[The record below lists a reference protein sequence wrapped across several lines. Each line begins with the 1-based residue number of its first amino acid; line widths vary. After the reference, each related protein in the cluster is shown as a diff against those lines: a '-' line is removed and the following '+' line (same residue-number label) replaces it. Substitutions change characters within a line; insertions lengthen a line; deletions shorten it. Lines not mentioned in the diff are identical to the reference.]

1 MHFKKIPC
9 CFLSQ
14 ELYFETC
21 FSRKIPI
28 VHMLVKMS
36 ESVNCGHIIFYF
48 PKEWEVWV
56 PQWAPHSRGPALRVQ
71 AFRILG
77 FEGQQGLLLGEP
89 KFMRNRDPTPKMFT
103 WTLTYY
109 RVQIRSNNLK
119 VAHVRPTCC
128 SWRASGG
135 GRGQLGFMWEMQTLA
150 VISEVCS
157 TMRMTV
163 LASINWNP
171 SPPTTSGSVP
181 ELGLPSPCDQSFQDL
196 AESAKSKQPLS

>member
-1 MHFKKIPC
+1 MDIF
-9 CFLSQ
+9 
-14 ELYFETC
+14 
-21 FSRKIPI
+21 
-28 VHMLVKMS
+28 
-36 ESVNCGHIIFYF
+36 FYF

-56 PQWAPHSRGPALRVQ
+56 PQWAPIPEGLHWEYKPSEYLALKVNR
-71 AFRILG
+71 ACFR
-77 FEGQQGLLLGEP
+77 ESQ

-119 VAHVRPTCC
+119 AGHVRPTCC

-135 GRGQLGFMWEMQTLA
+135 GRGQLGFMWEMQTLP

-163 LASINWNP
+163 LANINWNP

-181 ELGLPSPCDQSFQDL
+181 ELGLPSPCNQSFQDL
-196 AESAKSKQPLS
+196 AESTKSEQPLS